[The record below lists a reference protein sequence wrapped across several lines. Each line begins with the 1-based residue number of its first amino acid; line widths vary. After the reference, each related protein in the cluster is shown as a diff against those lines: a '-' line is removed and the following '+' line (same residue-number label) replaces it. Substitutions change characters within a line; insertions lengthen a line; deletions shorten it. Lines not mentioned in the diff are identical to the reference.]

1 MATKWDDL
9 KKRLEKFAT
18 QAANKAGDF
27 TREAADRAEEVTKL
41 GKIKLDIFQI
51 KREKEKEFEKI
62 GQTVYESLKADQL
75 KGIANNKTI
84 KEGAK
89 LIDELDVKLKEK
101 EAKYQKIKKHEAEE
115 IGTKAKEDIK
125 QETKPKRKTQT
136 KKKKPKKPKKGKQS
150 N

>member
-18 QAANKAGDF
+18 RAADKAGDF

-51 KREKEKEFEKI
+51 KREKEKEFEKV
-62 GQTVYESLKADQL
+62 GQTVYDLLKANNL
-75 KGIANNKTI
+75 KGIANNKAI
-84 KEGAK
+84 KGSVR

-101 EAKYQKIKKHEAEE
+101 EARYQKIKKHEAEKIKEE
-115 IGTKAKEDIK
+115 IKE
-125 QETKPKRKTQT
+125 ESKPEAPPKSKGQA
-136 KKKKPKKPKKGKQS
+136 KKKKTKKGKKS
-150 N
+150 T